1 MRVDL
6 NIKLEPLDGIAQ
18 NSQTVSQSGQPAISA
33 MKHHRLDLLEPL
45 MGKDADLFPRA
56 VVAVGATSTSDTWE
70 HAQHAHRKGQLM
82 YTLRGVIHCEI
93 EAGIWIVPPQC
104 ALWIPGGTPHA
115 ARGSGEAEVYCLLID
130 PDAAHALPPQCC
142 TLAVSGLL
150 HELISK
156 AVSFPQ
162 FYDEGGAQGRLINTL
177 LDELAAAPVE
187 ALHLPMPQ
195 DARLR
200 RLANSLLADPTDK
213 ATLGQWAVRIGMS
226 ERSMTRLL
234 LEELGLSFGR
244 WRRQLHVIL
253 SLQRLAKGE
262 SVQRVALELG
272 YENASGFIT
281 MFRKA
286 VGQPPARYLADRAG
300 VSSTTTQAI
309 ALKDAH

>member
-1 MRVDL
+1 
-6 NIKLEPLDGIAQ
+6 
-18 NSQTVSQSGQPAISA
+18 
-33 MKHHRLDLLEPL
+33 MKHHRLDLHHPS
-45 MGKDADLFPRA
+45 MSKDADLFPRA
-56 VVAVGATSTSDTWE
+56 VVAVRASSTSKRWE
-70 HAQHAHRKGQLM
+70 HAPHSHRKGQLM
-82 YTLRGVIHCEI
+82 YTLRGVIHCQI

-104 ALWIPGGTPHA
+104 ALWIPGGLPHA

-130 PDAAHALPPQCC
+130 PDVSGALPAQCC

-150 HELISK
+150 HELIGK

-162 FYDEGGAQGRLINTL
+162 LYDEDGAQGRLINTL
-177 LDELAAAPVE
+177 LDELAQAPVE

-195 DARLR
+195 DLRLR
-200 RLANSLLADPTDK
+200 RLAESLLADPGDK

-262 SVQRVALELG
+262 SVQRVALDLG

-300 VSSTTTQAI
+300 ASSPTPAAI
-309 ALKDAH
+309 SMHPGA

>member
-1 MRVDL
+1 
-6 NIKLEPLDGIAQ
+6 
-18 NSQTVSQSGQPAISA
+18 
-33 MKHHRLDLLEPL
+33 MKRHRLDMHDPS
-45 MGKDADLFPRA
+45 MARDADMIPRA
-56 VVAVGATSTSDTWE
+56 VVAVGATSTSESWE

-104 ALWIPGGTPHA
+104 ALWIPSGTFHA
-115 ARGSGEAEVYCLLID
+115 ARGAGEAEVYCLLID
-130 PDAAHALPPQCC
+130 TDVAGALPPQCC

-156 AVSFPQ
+156 AVSFPPL
-162 FYDEGGAQGRLINTL
+162 YEVDGAQGRLIGTL
-177 LDELAAAPVE
+177 LDELAQAPIE
-187 ALHLPMPQ
+187 DLHLPMPL
-195 DARLR
+195 DPRLR
-200 RLANSLLADPTDK
+200 RLADSLLANPSDK

-234 LEELGLSFGR
+234 LEEFGLSFGR

-262 SVQRVALELG
+262 SVQRVALDLG

-300 VSSTTTQAI
+300 ASSATAAPAAI
-309 ALKDAH
+309 ALHSGS

>member
-1 MRVDL
+1 
-6 NIKLEPLDGIAQ
+6 
-18 NSQTVSQSGQPAISA
+18 
-33 MKHHRLDLLEPL
+33 MKHHRLDLHHPS
-45 MGKDADLFPRA
+45 MSKDADLFPRA
-56 VVAVGATSTSDTWE
+56 VVAVRASSTSERWE
-70 HAQHAHRKGQLM
+70 HAPHSHRKGQLM
-82 YTLRGVIHCEI
+82 YTLRGVIHCQI

-104 ALWIPGGTPHA
+104 ALWIPGGLPHA

-130 PDAAHALPPQCC
+130 PDVSGALPAQCC

-150 HELISK
+150 HELIGK

-162 FYDEGGAQGRLINTL
+162 LYDEDGAQGRLINTL
-177 LDELAAAPVE
+177 LDELAQAPVE

-195 DARLR
+195 DLRLR
-200 RLANSLLADPTDK
+200 RLAESLLADPGDK

-262 SVQRVALELG
+262 SVQRVALDLG

-300 VSSTTTQAI
+300 ASSPTPAAI
-309 ALKDAH
+309 SMHPGA

>member
-1 MRVDL
+1 
-6 NIKLEPLDGIAQ
+6 
-18 NSQTVSQSGQPAISA
+18 
-33 MKHHRLDLLEPL
+33 MKRHRLDLHDPL
-45 MGKDADLFPRA
+45 LAKDADVIPRA
-56 VVAVGATSTSDTWE
+56 VVAVGASSTSESWE
-70 HAQHAHRKGQLM
+70 HVQHTHRKGQLM

-93 EAGIWIVPPQC
+93 EAGIWIVPRQC

-130 PDAAHALPPQCC
+130 PDAASALPSQCC

-150 HELISK
+150 HELIGK

-162 FYDEGGAQGRLINTL
+162 LYEVNGAQGRLIGTL
-177 LDELAAAPVE
+177 LDELAQARIE
-187 ALHLPMPQ
+187 GLHLPMPQ
-195 DARLR
+195 DPRLR
-200 RLANSLLADPTDK
+200 RLADSLLANPGDK

-234 LEELGLSFGR
+234 LEESGLSFGR

-253 SLQRLAKGE
+253 SLQRLARGE
-262 SVQRVALELG
+262 SVQRVALDLG

-300 VSSTTTQAI
+300 VSTSTAAPAAI
-309 ALKDAH
+309 ALHSLQSLDQR

>member
-1 MRVDL
+1 MHR
-6 NIKLEPLDGIAQ
+6 IARLFR
-18 NSQTVSQSGQPAISA
+18 NSANLRSR
-33 MKHHRLDLLEPL
+33 MKHRRLEMHDRS
-45 MGKDADLFPRA
+45 MVKDADLFPRT

-70 HAQHAHRKGQLM
+70 HAQHAHRKGQLL

-104 ALWIPGGTPHA
+104 ALWIPGGMSHA
-115 ARGSGEAEVYCLLID
+115 ARGAGEAEVYCLLID
-130 PDAAHALPPQCC
+130 PDAACALPPQCC

-156 AVSFPQ
+156 AVSFPLL
-162 FYDEGGAQGRLINTL
+162 YDESGAQGRLINTL

-195 DARLR
+195 DPRLR
-200 RLANSLLADPTDK
+200 RLADSLLAEPADK

-262 SVQRVALELG
+262 SVQRVALDLG

-281 MFRKA
+281 MFRKTM
-286 VGQPPARYLADRAG
+286 GQPPARYLADRAG
-300 VSSTTTQAI
+300 ALNALAPAAI
-309 ALKDAH
+309 ALN

>member
-18 NSQTVSQSGQPAISA
+18 NSQTVSQPGQPAITA
-33 MKHHRLDLLEPL
+33 MKHHRLDLLDPATA
-45 MGKDADLFPRA
+45 KDADLFPRA
-56 VVAVGATSTSDTWE
+56 VVAVDATSTSDAWE
-70 HAQHAHRKGQLM
+70 HAQHTHRKGQLM

-104 ALWIPGGTPHA
+104 ALWIPGGTPHS
-115 ARGSGEAEVYCLLID
+115 ARGSGTAQVYCLLIE
-130 PDAAHALPPQCC
+130 PDAARALAPRCC

-150 HELISK
+150 HQLLSK

-162 FYDEGGAQGRLINTL
+162 LYDETGPQGRLINTL

-187 ALHLPMPQ
+187 ALHLPIPQ

-200 RLANSLLADPTDK
+200 RLANSLLANPTDK
-213 ATLGQWAVRIGMS
+213 ATLRQWAVRIGMS

-234 LEELGLSFGR
+234 LKELGLSFGR

-262 SVQRVALELG
+262 SVQRVALDLG

-300 VSSTTTQAI
+300 VLSATSQTI
-309 ALKDAH
+309 ALKDAD